1 MPKPTV
7 SKLVPKVPLPS
18 VPGTS
23 RRISASTKRTLID
36 LARVLFTEN
45 GYASTSLDVIV
56 ARAEVTKGALYH
68 HFSGKQ
74 ALFEAVFED
83 LEQEAVRIVEQA
95 MKDVRDPWD
104 RAIEG
109 LRSFLGAV
117 QDPSYRRLVI
127 QEGPAVLGYERYR
140 EHEERSALA
149 VVQDI
154 IESTVGALG
163 QDLTD
168 DFKATWSR
176 IFMGALSAAGE
187 DVSLSADPEAAAS
200 RVEVLIGLIF
210 SGLQNLAPR
219 PHVEGEAREA

>member
-1 MPKPTV
+1 VAKTTV
-7 SKLVPKVPLPS
+7 KLKVPLPS

-45 GYASTSLDVIV
+45 GYASTSLDTIV

-95 MKDVRDPWD
+95 MRDIKDPWD
-104 RAIEG
+104 RAIAG
-109 LRSFLGAV
+109 LRTFLTAV
-117 QDPSYRRLVI
+117 QEPSYRRLVI

-154 IESTVGALG
+154 IESTIGALG

-168 DFKATWSR
+168 EVKATWSR
-176 IFMGALSAAGE
+176 IFMGALSAAGQ
-187 DVSLSADPEAAAS
+187 DVSLSHDPEAAAN
-200 RVEVLIGLIF
+200 RVEVILGMVF
-210 SGLQNLAPR
+210 NGLQSLARR
-219 PHVEGEAREA
+219 PQNEDDAQKA